1 MLLGEG
7 RVRVLSQKCEIIV
20 TRQCAYYKCT
30 IPINIVRKYQCRFFF
45 WGGGRK
51 IIMLVWRGGGDRHTP
66 TPSRSVHWCK
76 PHHDQSLC
84 KKKNKGKGQNQLNF

>member
-30 IPINIVRKYQCRFFF
+30 IPINIVRKYQCRFFL
-45 WGGGRK
+45 GGGVRE
-51 IIMLVWRGGGDRHTP
+51 R
-66 TPSRSVHWCK
+66 
-76 PHHDQSLC
+76 
-84 KKKNKGKGQNQLNF
+84 

>member
-45 WGGGRK
+45 GGG
-51 IIMLVWRGGGDRHTP
+51 GGER
-66 TPSRSVHWCK
+66 
-76 PHHDQSLC
+76 
-84 KKKNKGKGQNQLNF
+84 